1 MSARCPDGHLS
12 QAQDYCDT
20 CGLPIGAS
28 SSAAPAPTPAES
40 GVAPTALEPRECPH
54 CGAPAAAR
62 ALFCENCGYDFTT
75 GTAPGSLPRPGGVG
89 SRASLDSGGSAPA
102 GTPGGGEEDEDVSA
116 VVRPRGAAPQVQPD
130 SGGRPHAGADVE
142 GLTRPTSAVTTGPT
156 GWVAEVW
163 VDPDWFSEQDPPDP
177 LPSVGHP
184 QVIPLR
190 ARSVLVGRPS
200 RSRGITPDVDCSG
213 DPGVSRRHCQL
224 TFDGVRWSVE
234 DLQSANG
241 TFLGPVG
248 DPLPVTPVRPGERR
262 VVEPGTRLYVGG
274 WTRIA
279 LREALPS
286 EA

>member
-1 MSARCPDGHLS
+1 MSVRCPEGHQS
-12 QAQDYCDT
+12 QAEDYCDT
-20 CGLPIGAS
+20 CGAPIGESTTPPPAAAPS
-28 SSAAPAPTPAES
+28 APAPAS
-40 GVAPTALEPRECPH
+40 EPRTCPN
-54 CGAPAAAR
+54 CQAAAAAR

-75 GTAPGSLPRPGGVG
+75 DTAPSG
-89 SRASLDSGGSAPA
+89 ASPA
-102 GTPGGGEEDEDVSA
+102 GVSATRTAVPGETDGEEDEDASA
-116 VVRPRGAAPQVQPD
+116 VVRPRSAPVPGAAPY
-130 SGGRPHAGADVE
+130 GGLPPVGADGE
-142 GLTRPTSAVTTGPT
+142 GMTRPTSAVTTGPT

-163 VDPDWFSEQDPPDP
+163 VDPEWFSEQDPPDP

-184 QVIPLR
+184 HVVPLR

-262 VVEPGTRLYVGG
+262 VIEPGIRLYVGG

-279 LREALPS
+279 LREAMPS
-286 EA
+286 EG